1 MATGVNT
8 KLTGQIGEHLVSAV
22 MGAFG
27 YYASPYSGN
36 VPRFDVAA
44 VHSKTLR
51 SFPVQVKASTS
62 GSLVHSTIDKWC
74 EHSIIANNQ
83 QTIGE
88 LKDLDYPSLIWVMVR
103 VESADIRNA
112 RFFICTE
119 ADIQRKIVKRYT
131 DFMERHNYRRPGG
144 GTSKQA
150 VLNIDELIEFEDNWH
165 ILPDSLLSH
174 KLSKQH
180 QGLLRAWWLGLG
192 RARIKQLHHGSSFKQ
207 IELKQS

>member
-1 MATGVNT
+1 MTTGVNT
-8 KLTGQIGEHLVSAV
+8 KLTAQIGEHLVSAV
-22 MGAFG
+22 LGAFG

-36 VPRFDVAA
+36 VPRFDVTA

-51 SFPVQVKASTS
+51 SFPVQVKSSTS

-131 DFMERHNYRRPGG
+131 DFMERHNYKRPGG

-150 VLNIDELIEFEDNWH
+150 ILNIDELIEFEDNWH
-165 ILPDSLLSH
+165 ILPDYEVS
-174 KLSKQH
+174 
-180 QGLLRAWWLGLG
+180 
-192 RARIKQLHHGSSFKQ
+192 
-207 IELKQS
+207 